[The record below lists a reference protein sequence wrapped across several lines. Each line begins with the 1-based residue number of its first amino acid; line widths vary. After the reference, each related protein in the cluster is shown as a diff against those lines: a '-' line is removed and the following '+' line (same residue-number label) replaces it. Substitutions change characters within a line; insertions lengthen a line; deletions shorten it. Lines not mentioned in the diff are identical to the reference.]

1 MSRFRNILTVGVGI
15 LLLAGLAF
23 ADEHS
28 LGLSDEVVPFEEFG
42 KDLTKRQRTL
52 TEVIDETVYPENVER
67 REMLAARP
75 ENDQNTEI
83 PERKSLFGSDRFLS
97 PGPIDPGFK
106 MKSGARWRP
115 SLLLFGVVRTAFQS
129 YEAAGG
135 ERTNEWA
142 NRIDLFGN
150 LSLTSTERFLIGF
163 RPLDDEGDFTGVRDG
178 DFVNG
183 FDAEPSTF
191 FFEGYLDE
199 LFPNLDPD
207 DRRNLDYGI
216 SLGRQPVRLQDGIL
230 ADDTIDSIGL
240 TKHNLFRMNASAS
253 RISAFFGFN
262 ELHRNDNIRDSS
274 ARFLALSGTFDYP
287 DATFEIDGAYVTGD
301 RNRGGDSTY
310 FGIGHLAQ
318 LGYWHSTTRANASFA
333 MNSVN
338 RDAVANG
345 WLLTNQLSRV
355 MPYNDD
361 VLTLST
367 FFEIDNYTSAA
378 RGPAMGGPLASFSL
392 LQRAFGIGTYGPAIE
407 TDSGDQVGAGVSY
420 QHYFD
425 EAQHRQVLVA
435 IGGSGS
441 TDDGNDPTGAL
452 ALQYQQALSEN
463 LIWSVGGFGSV
474 TTEGDKGFG
483 ARTELTRKF

>member
-1 MSRFRNILTVGVGI
+1 MKRGQNIPLIYG
-15 LLLAGLAF
+15 LLLLLVGQLGAN
-23 ADEHS
+23 EHS
-28 LGLSDEVVPFEEFG
+28 LGLSDDIVPFEEFG
-42 KDLTKRQRTL
+42 KDLTNRQRTL
-52 TEVIDETVYPENVER
+52 TEAIDEKIYPENVER

-75 ENDQNTEI
+75 VNDQNTEI
-83 PERKSLFGSDRFLS
+83 PERKSLFGEDRFLS

-115 SLLLFGVVRTAFQS
+115 SLLLFGSARTAVQS

-135 ERTNEWA
+135 ERTTEWA
-142 NRIDLFGN
+142 NRVDLFAN
-150 LSLTSTERFLIGF
+150 LSLTSTERFLIGI
-163 RPLDDEGDFTGVRDG
+163 RPLDDEGEFTGVRNG

-199 LFPNLDPD
+199 LFPNLDPH

-216 SLGRQPVRLQDGIL
+216 SIGRQPIRLQDGIL
-230 ADDTIDSIGL
+230 VDDTIDSIGL
-240 TKHNLFRMNASAS
+240 TKHNLFRMNSSAS
-253 RISAFFGFN
+253 RISTFVGFN
-262 ELHRNDNIRDSS
+262 ELHRNDNTRDSS

-287 DATFEIDGAYVTGD
+287 GATFEIDGVYVSGD
-301 RNRGGDSTY
+301 RHRGGDAAY

-318 LGYWHSTTRANASFA
+318 LGYWHSTARANASFA
-333 MNSVN
+333 MNSQN
-338 RDAVANG
+338 RHAVADG
-345 WLLTNQLSRV
+345 WLLTHQLSRV
-355 MPYNDD
+355 MPYSDD

-378 RGPAMGGPLASFSL
+378 RGPAMGGPLGSFSL
-392 LQRAFGIGTYGPAIE
+392 LQRAFGIGTYGPPIE
-407 TDSGDQVGAGVSY
+407 TDSGDQIGLGVSY
-420 QHYFD
+420 QHYLD
-425 EAQHRQVLVA
+425 EAQHRQILVA
-435 IGGSGS
+435 VGGSGS
-441 TDDGNDPTGAL
+441 TDNGDDPTGAL

-463 LIWSVGGFGSV
+463 LIWSIGGFGSL